1 MICCYKMK
9 LKLNEAID
17 YAPFLRK
24 LTLPYLRVPK
34 TQTSAWRE
42 KLAKYMLREKGFNE
56 IDNSNKDYNKI
67 YLSET
72 FTQQQ
77 LNSIDP
83 NAQPLQTETI
93 QASFEHIAYSD
104 ILRQILP
111 PEVTVPTS
119 FESLGHIAFLNLK
132 PEHFDYRY
140 TIGKVIID
148 KHSKTFKTI
157 VSKDEKLDNEFR
169 TPVIDL
175 IAGEK
180 NYETTLKEEKS
191 VFTFDVEQVY
201 FCSRLH
207 SERSRILNRLKPNDV
222 IADVFCGIG
231 PFSIR
236 AAHEKGCHAY
246 ANDLNPECYKYL
258 QKNIKKNK
266 VVGRVTPYCL
276 DGRAFLKR
284 MFDCIESGE
293 INEINHFYLNLPA
306 IGAEFL
312 DVFADGAFRAWKQ
325 PPFMIYC
332 TCFEIL
338 KKNEE
343 ETDELI
349 VKRFEKIFE
358 PVLDAVKIVEIHKIK
373 SVSTDK
379 GMFCVTLKVT
389 PGLPPVDSKAEP
401 KAGDRRATLEE
412 NGTSN
417 GSHLP
422 DKRVKD

>member
-24 LTLPYLRVPK
+24 LTLPFLCVPK
-34 TQTSAWRE
+34 AQTSAWRA
-42 KLAKYMLREKGFNE
+42 KLGPHMLREKGFNE
-56 IDNSNKDYNKI
+56 IDNQHKEYNKL
-67 YLSET
+67 YLNAA

-77 LNSIDP
+77 LSAIDP
-83 NAQPLQTETI
+83 DAQPLQIETI
-93 QASFEHIAYSD
+93 QASFEHSDYHD
-104 ILRQILP
+104 ILRQMLP
-111 PEVTVPTS
+111 PEITVPTS
-119 FESLGHIAFLNLK
+119 FESLGHVAFLNLK
-132 PEHFDYRY
+132 PDHYEYRY
-140 TIGKVIID
+140 TIGKVMID
-148 KHSKTFKTI
+148 KHAKTFKTI
-157 VSKDEKLDNEFR
+157 VSKEEKLDNEFR

-180 NYETTLKEEKS
+180 NYETTLKEEKT
-191 VFTFDVEQVY
+191 VFIFDVEKVY

-207 SERSRILNRLKPNDV
+207 SERSRILSQLKANEV

-236 AAHEKGCHAY
+236 AAHEKGCFAY

-266 VVGRVTPYCL
+266 VVGRVTPSCM
-276 DGRAFLKR
+276 DGRAFMRK
-284 MFDCIESGE
+284 MFESLENGE
-293 INEINHFYLNLPA
+293 INAINHFYLNLPA

-312 DVFADGAFRAWKQ
+312 DVFAEGAFRTWKQ
-325 PPFMIYC
+325 PPFMIHC
-332 TCFEIL
+332 TCFEVQ
-338 KKNEE
+338 KKTEE
-343 ETDELI
+343 ETDALI
-349 VKRFEKIFE
+349 VQRFEKIFE

-379 GMFCVTLKVT
+379 GMFCVTLRLT
-389 PGLPPVDSKAEP
+389 PGPPKAEP
-401 KAGDRRATLEE
+401 EAGDRREKPEA

-417 GSHLP
+417 SDSCS
-422 DKRVKD
+422 DKRVKH